1 MAVKLSIE
9 LFAFKLLVESMNV
22 KLSIE
27 LFALKLLGGA
37 HKVITGSFSF
47 FNQSIEKNI
56 GALNFHR
63 QSTKCN
69 YYLDIIC
76 VFVFT

>member
-9 LFAFKLLVESMNV
+9 LFASKLLVESMNV

-37 HKVITGSFSF
+37 QPMVL
-47 FNQSIEKNI
+47 E
-56 GALNFHR
+56 
-63 QSTKCN
+63 
-69 YYLDIIC
+69 
-76 VFVFT
+76 V